1 MKSAS
6 FLAIRVTKQIV
17 HFPKNEADFIFF
29 VFFVFDG
36 RKMGQKLDKSEG
48 WLVRFTKG

>member
-1 MKSAS
+1 MESAS

-29 VFFVFDG
+29 VFDG